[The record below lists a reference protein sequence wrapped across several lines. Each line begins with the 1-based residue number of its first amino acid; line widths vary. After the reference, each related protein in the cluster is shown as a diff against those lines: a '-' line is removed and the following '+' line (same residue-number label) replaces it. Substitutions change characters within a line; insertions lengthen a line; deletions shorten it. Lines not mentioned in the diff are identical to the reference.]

1 MADYEYA
8 YEPQS
13 QSIGSTESISFTG
26 PSQTSERIQQVKVL
40 DERLNKLDALV
51 QTLADRI
58 APALHNGLDSIAE
71 EISEMKSVPR
81 NDSDVVAHL
90 RHTAARVAG
99 LCDRVSALTQRVDL

>member
-1 MADYEYA
+1 MAEYEMA
-8 YEPQS
+8 YEPNS
-13 QSIGSTESISFTG
+13 VGVTGSVSFTG
-26 PSQTSERIQQVKVL
+26 PQRVSERLEQVKVL